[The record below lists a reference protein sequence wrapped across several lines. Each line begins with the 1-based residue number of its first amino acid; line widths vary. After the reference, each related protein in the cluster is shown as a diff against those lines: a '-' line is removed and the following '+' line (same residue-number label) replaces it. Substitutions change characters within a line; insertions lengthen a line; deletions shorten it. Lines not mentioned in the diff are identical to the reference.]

1 MYYKENLDYFEEE
14 DLSNPLSLKTNLTS
28 LTTLADYSYSQIL
41 KKQKFDKDL
50 AAILHRVEKLRKAL
64 PQKLEMP
71 YCFTT
76 SEVNGERVFDENNKL
91 CLIKE
96 YCSDFVREY
105 YPAADNENVIYK
117 ILERNKQTGE
127 IISKIDR
134 SLKNDESIKTTV
146 IVFDENINNKY
157 IMFQVEEDSM
167 ISSITDIYNN
177 GREFQTL
184 FINPITLLAE
194 QYIESMETSNKGF
207 VIINCK
213 LKSDTEVE
221 NIKINT
227 EEKDIFIEYNNNQKI
242 IEVRRKIENI

>member
-76 SEVNGERVFDENNKL
+76 SDVNGERVFDENNKL

>member
-105 YPAADNENVIYK
+105 YPAADNEKVIHK

-242 IEVRRKIENI
+242 IDVRRKIENI

>member
-14 DLSNPLSLKTNLTS
+14 DWSNPLSLKTNLTS

-242 IEVRRKIENI
+242 I

>member
-1 MYYKENLDYFEEE
+1 MYYKETLDYFEEE

-76 SEVNGERVFDENNKL
+76 SDVNGERVFDENNKL

>member
-14 DLSNPLSLKTNLTS
+14 DWSNPLSLKTNLTS